1 MHLLPA
7 DQLADV
13 RAHLQTQGY
22 AVAHAVTPAEAGLR
36 SVQAELARA
45 LMLPGNAATNLDA
58 MADTLRDLPQL
69 WGSQRVALLWQDAER
84 LAAQDG
90 RAWWVLGEL
99 LDDADDL
106 TVVAFGESRL
116 GGPAGEAR

>member
-7 DQLADV
+7 DQLASV

-22 AVAHAVTPAEAGLR
+22 ALAHAVTPAEAGLR
-36 SVQAELARA
+36 SAQAELARA
-45 LMLPGNAATNLDA
+45 LQLPGSAATNLDA
-58 MADTLRDLPQL
+58 MADALSDLPQL
-69 WGSQRVALLWQDAER
+69 WGTARVALLWEDAER

-90 RAWWVLGEL
+90 RAWWILGQI

-116 GGPAGEAR
+116 GRPAGDPR